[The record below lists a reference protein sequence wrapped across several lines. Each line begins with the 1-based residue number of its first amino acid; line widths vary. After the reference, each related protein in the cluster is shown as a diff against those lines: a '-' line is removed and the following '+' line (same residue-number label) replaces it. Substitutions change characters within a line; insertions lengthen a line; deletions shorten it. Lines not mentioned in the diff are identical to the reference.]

1 MGKNKITIME
11 PEDLPQFIINW
22 IQPRLGP
29 DETIKLCF
37 QEKTSTDKNADLFEL
52 HILTSQK
59 LIVIHHFL
67 GKKDGTAYSNDHNA
81 RFLCDIKI
89 LEDSYTPWD
98 DRYILGLATINH
110 DSLRMEL
117 DSNTYIKFTEIL
129 YQLLAK
135 IKPGA

>member
-1 MGKNKITIME
+1 ME
-11 PEDLPQFIINW
+11 LKDLPQFIINW

-37 QEKTSTDKNADLFEL
+37 QEKTFTDKNADLFQL

-59 LIVIHHFL
+59 LIMVGHSL
-67 GKKDGTAYSNDHNA
+67 GKKDGTAYMVSTSA
-81 RFLCDIKI
+81 RFLCHLKI
-89 LEDSYTPWD
+89 LEDNYDSWN
-98 DRYILGLATINH
+98 DRYKLGLNTFYNYPM
-110 DSLRMEL
+110 SMEL
-117 DSNTYIKFTEIL
+117 DPITYNKFTEML